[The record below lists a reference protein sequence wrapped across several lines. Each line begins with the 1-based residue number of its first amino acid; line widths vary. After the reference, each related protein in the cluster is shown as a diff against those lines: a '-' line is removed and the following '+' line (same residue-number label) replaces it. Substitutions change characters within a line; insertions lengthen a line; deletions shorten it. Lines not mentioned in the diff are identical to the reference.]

1 MPKTFP
7 RLLLLASL
15 AAATTALHA
24 DTYSY
29 TISAGAANND
39 PAYNFNASGTFSGPT
54 DPYNSAGLD
63 VTGITGSANGYDFTG
78 VVAPGTTDSRTPAT
92 QYGFTFDNVVYPSSA
107 AHADDIGLLLY
118 LSSPMGTSLAHVYY
132 TGITPENPA
141 GYVVDVIDPNEPGAS
156 TPFSVSTSLG
166 VRRFSLMRVA
176 TSPQPVSA
184 PVPEPGTLGLLLTG
198 LGALGGRLALGRRGR
213 RKES

>member
-7 RLLLLASL
+7 RLLLLAFL
-15 AAATTALHA
+15 AAAATALHA
-24 DTYSY
+24 DTYNYS
-29 TISAGAANND
+29 ISAGAANND

-63 VTGITGSANGYDFTG
+63 LTGITGSANGYDFTG
-78 VVAPGTTDSRTPAT
+78 VVSPGVADSQTPTT
-92 QYGFTFDNVVYPSSA
+92 QYGFTFDNVVYPSAA
-107 AHADDIGLLLY
+107 AHVDDLGLLLY

-132 TGITPENPA
+132 TGITAENPA
-141 GYVVDVIDPNEPGAS
+141 GYVVDVIDPNEPGAA
-156 TPFSVSTSLG
+156 TPFSVATSLG

-176 TSPQPVSA
+176 ATPT
-184 PVPEPGTLGLLLTG
+184 PVPEPSTVAMLLTG
-198 LGALGGRLALGRRGR
+198 VGALGGRLVLGCRSR